1 MERCEGCG
9 FAWDEVAPA
18 TIAERVTT
26 GVAAISEALAGAGAS
41 VGVQPAP
48 GRWSALEYAA
58 HTRDV
63 LLTLRDRLVIGIVED
78 EPSFTPMYREERVT
92 LALYRSDTAPAV
104 SDELASAAAMFIRL
118 FAAIP
123 DDQLDRTVQY
133 GTPTPTRR
141 TLRWMAQ
148 QAVHEVEHHGSDITA
163 NLRPTTT
170 P

>member
-9 FAWDEVAPA
+9 FAWEEVAPA
-18 TIAERVTT
+18 MIGQRVSK
-26 GVAAISEALAGAGAS
+26 GVAAITEALAGAGAS
-41 VGVQPAP
+41 VGVQPVP
-48 GRWSALEYAA
+48 GRWSAVEYAA

-63 LLTLRDRLVIGIVED
+63 LLTIRDRLVIGIVED

-92 LALYRSDTAPAV
+92 LGLYHRDTAPAIA
-104 SDELASAAAMFIRL
+104 DELTSAAAMFIRL

-123 DDQLDRTVQY
+123 GDQLDRAVQY

-148 QAVHEVEHHGSDITA
+148 QAVHEVEHHGADIAA